1 MQKSTAYA
9 RKMVDRG
16 GKTRVDVVV
25 AMEIFLAGLEA
36 VLHSSSPRIIDG
48 GLRV

>member
-25 AMEIFLAGLEA
+25 AMEIFLAVLE
-36 VLHSSSPRIIDG
+36 SRGSSPFIVAQDC
-48 GLRV
+48 